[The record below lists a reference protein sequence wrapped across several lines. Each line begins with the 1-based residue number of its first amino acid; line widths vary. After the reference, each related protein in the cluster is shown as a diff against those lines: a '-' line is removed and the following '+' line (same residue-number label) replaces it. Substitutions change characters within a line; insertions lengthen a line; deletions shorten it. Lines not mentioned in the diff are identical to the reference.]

1 MGEMEEEEE
10 KKEYSWL
17 REELAQRSGES
28 WGHSGSC
35 RCGWRHLSKGQEEGS
50 DHAGVEGHGMIELKS

>member
-1 MGEMEEEEE
+1 MEEEEE

-35 RCGWRHLSKGQEEGS
+35 RCGWRHLSKGQEKGS